1 MAYNLTRE
9 TQSILKQYETSP
21 PSFSV
26 QLHHD
31 NWTLNSGPKFLYNSP
46 AYSALFDDIKAHRIP
61 VDLLELFD
69 AAKVPFYEGCM
80 IVEIE
85 KFEPPDPKGKQVARK
100 NRSKS
105 PPSSQF

>member
-9 TQSILKQYETSP
+9 TQSILKEYENSP

-26 QLHHD
+26 QLDHD

-46 AYSALFDDIKAHRIP
+46 AFSVLSFLTVLSPLPFTCHVQALFDDIKAHRIP

-69 AAKVPFYEGCM
+69 AAKVPFYEGVSRSRRC
-80 IVEIE
+80 
-85 KFEPPDPKGKQVARK
+85 FKQRH
-100 NRSKS
+100 
-105 PPSSQF
+105 